1 MESEVP
7 AELRRLGR
15 HELLLPLAS
24 GGMASV
30 YLARRTA
37 AAGFERLVAI
47 KVCHPHLRLEPDFV
61 AMFVDEA
68 RLAARLHH
76 PKVVPVLDIVETPVL
91 HLVMEYVR
99 GGSLAAL
106 TASCARAPGG
116 SRPMMLRVIADML
129 EGLHAAHTARDD
141 MGDPLEIVH
150 RDVSPHNVLVGLDGI
165 ARLTDFGVARARERI
180 ASTRPGDVK
189 GKLGYLAPEV
199 LLENRVGIES
209 DIFACG
215 VLLWEVCTLQRLFP
229 SDSAATSVAGALDSV
244 RSLSD
249 VVPDI
254 SPALDAVARRAL
266 ARDPQQRFASAEALL
281 DAIEASGERIAS
293 HREVS
298 AWVERH
304 LGPSLEQRESAL
316 RDARLDASSPPATSG
331 VVASAPSPMSAPST
345 SAPSPAV
352 NAVVTRRPR
361 RNVALVALLVTL
373 MATAGIAVVW
383 NASDVPSDTPAERP
397 TPPLPERTAVELPS
411 PEPPA
416 APEPHEVTPPL
427 EPAEVAPPASMR
439 RVRRRTNTTS
449 MRYRPESI

>member
-1 MESEVP
+1 MGSADREVP

-30 YLARRTA
+30 YLARKTGT
-37 AAGFERLVAI
+37 AGFERLVAI

-91 HLVMEYVR
+91 HLVMEYIQ

-106 TASCARAPGG
+106 TARSAGLSD
-116 SRPMMLRVIADML
+116 SRPMMLRVIIDML
-129 EGLHAAHTARDD
+129 EGLHAAHTARDE

-199 LLENRVGIES
+199 LVENRVGVAS

-215 VLLWEVCTLQRLFP
+215 VLLWEACTLQRLFL
-229 SDSAATSVAGALDSV
+229 SESSATSVVGSLDSV
-244 RSLSD
+244 LPPSR
-249 VVPDI
+249 VVAGI
-254 SPALDAVARRAL
+254 SPALDAVVTRAL
-266 ARDPQQRFASAEALL
+266 SREPGDRFPSAEAMLE
-281 DAIEASGERIAS
+281 AIEASGERIAS
-293 HREVS
+293 HREVG
-298 AWVERH
+298 AWVERL
-304 LGPSLEQRESAL
+304 LGLSLERREQAL
-316 RDARLDASSPPATSG
+316 RDARLDASSHASVSGGLPASG
-331 VVASAPSPMSAPST
+331 AEP
-345 SAPSPAV
+345 APSPAV
-352 NAVVTRRPR
+352 LGATLGASPRRPR
-361 RNVALVALLVTL
+361 RALALLAL
-373 MATAGIAVVW
+373 LLATVGASVGLAVVW
-383 NASDVPSDTPAERP
+383 RASEA
-397 TPPLPERTAVELPS
+397 
-411 PEPPA
+411 PEPPRREA
-416 APEPHEVTPPL
+416 SVEASVVEPEPVPPPAPTEL
-427 EPAEVAPPASMR
+427 APSEPEIIEAEPATMR
-439 RVRRRTNTTS
+439 RPRRLRPPVTTS